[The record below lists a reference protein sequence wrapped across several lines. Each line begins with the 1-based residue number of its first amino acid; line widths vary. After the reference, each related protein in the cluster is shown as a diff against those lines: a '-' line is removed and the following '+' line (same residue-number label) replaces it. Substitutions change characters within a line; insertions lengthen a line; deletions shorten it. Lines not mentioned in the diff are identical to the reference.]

1 MEIPEKPSKPKSI
14 QILLVIAGSIS
25 LALGII
31 GIFLP
36 LLPTTPFLLLSAICY
51 LNGSK
56 KMYLW
61 LINNKYFGKYIKDYQ
76 EKRGVKLK
84 MKIFAILLLWITILN
99 CIVFLIISSLVNMLL
114 ITIAL
119 AVSAYIIKLKTVE

>member
-1 MEIPEKPSKPKSI
+1 M